1 MTYAVADVTV
11 PLDSVCQMC
20 DAGNVVVFTA
30 QGGYVAGP
38 SGKITFV
45 RDKDTF
51 VRKTWVRSDRVKKKE
66 NTQAK
71 VDKDGDAVMGLIAGN
86 PGGFARQGPRP

>member
-1 MTYAVADVTV
+1 MRYIVAGVTS
-11 PLDSVCQMC
+11 PLESVSQIC
-20 DAGNVVVFTA
+20 DAGNIVVFTKH
-30 QGGYVAGP
+30 GGYINGP
-38 SGKITFV
+38 KQRIAFERQG
-45 RDKDTF
+45 DNY

-71 VDKDGDAVMGLIAGN
+71 VDKDGDAVMGLIARN